1 MKSKKLEDWLQ
12 IIGLFSVV
20 GSLIFVGLQMKQAHE
35 IALAEIWQART
46 TAVAEA
52 NLSVS
57 SNEMLVS
64 ALMKEA
70 TGRPEEITPSEE
82 EAGYWLGYSQLT
94 LWENSLYQNSLG
106 FLPDEHWQRSRA
118 GIKRLLRDNPLQGRW
133 IRRAAIGMQPSF
145 RAVIDEIERELADEA
160 GS

>member
-1 MKSKKLEDWLQ
+1 MITRKLEDWLQ

-46 TAVAEA
+46 TAVVET
-52 NLSVS
+52 NMSVA
-57 SNEMLVS
+57 SNEMLIS
-64 ALMKEA
+64 ALVKEA
-70 TGRPEEITPSEE
+70 TGRPEEITPSEDVV
-82 EAGYWLGYSQLT
+82 G
-94 LWENSLYQNSLG
+94 LWMGISVLSLYENSFYQNSLG

-118 GIKRLLRDNPLQGRW
+118 GIKRSLRDDTVRGRW
-133 IRRAAIGMQPSF
+133 LRRALENMQPSF
-145 RAVIDEIERELADEA
+145 KAIIDEIERELADEA

>member
-46 TAVAEA
+46 AAVVETNMSMAA
-52 NLSVS
+52 
-57 SNEMLVS
+57 NEMAIS
-64 ALMKEA
+64 ALVKGA
-70 TGRPEEITPSEE
+70 TGRIEEITPSEDV
-82 EAGYWLGYSQLT
+82 AGYWVAHSWMVLY
-94 LWENSLYQNSLG
+94 ENSLYQNSLG
-106 FLPDEHWQRSRA
+106 FLPDEHWQRARA
-118 GIKRLLRDNPLQGRW
+118 IIKSLMQDPMWGAW
-133 IRRAAIGMQPSF
+133 IREASKDMQPSF
-145 RAVIDEIERELADEA
+145 RAIIDEIDKELAAEA